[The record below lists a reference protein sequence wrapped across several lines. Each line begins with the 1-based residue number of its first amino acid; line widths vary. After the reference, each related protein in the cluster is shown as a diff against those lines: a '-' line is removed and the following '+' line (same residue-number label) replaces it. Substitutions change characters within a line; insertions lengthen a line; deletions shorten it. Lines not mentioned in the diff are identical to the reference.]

1 VSRAR
6 RLTVPAGAAT
16 VALVVLLA
24 LKPVSTSR
32 AFAIWVVLVA
42 AIALLLLVRHS
53 RVPHRS
59 RFEAAFRARET
70 VTEEQVELARMEREL
85 VLGSADALYAHRRF
99 LPLLRSAA
107 SARLA
112 RRHGIELERR
122 PDAARELLGE
132 DSWELLRPDRPEPA
146 DRHGLGVPRARVAAL
161 IERIESL

>member
-1 VSRAR
+1 VSLRR
-6 RLTVPAGAAT
+6 RLTAPVGAAT

-32 AFAIWVVLVA
+32 AFAIWVVVVA
-42 AIALLLLVRHS
+42 GIALFLLVRHS

-59 RFEAAFRARET
+59 RFEAAFRPREA
-70 VTEEQVELARMEREL
+70 VSEEQVELARMEREL

-112 RRHGIELERR
+112 SRHGIELDRR

-132 DSWELLRPDRPEPA
+132 DAWELLCPDRPEPA
-146 DRHGLGVPRARVAAL
+146 DRHGPGIPAPRVAAV

>member
-1 VSRAR
+1 VSFAR
-6 RLTVPAGAAT
+6 RLTVPVVTAT
-16 VALVVLLA
+16 VALVILLA

-42 AIALLLLVRHS
+42 GIALLFLVRHS

-59 RFEAAFRARET
+59 RFEAAFRSREAPAA
-70 VTEEQVELARMEREL
+70 EQVELERMEREL

-99 LPLLRSAA
+99 LPLLRAAA

-112 RRHGIELERR
+112 TRHGVELDRR
-122 PDAARELLGE
+122 PEAARELLGE
-132 DSWELLRPDRPEPA
+132 QAWELLRPDRPEPA
-146 DRHGLGVPRARVAAL
+146 DRHGTGIPPVDVAAL

>member
-1 VSRAR
+1 
-6 RLTVPAGAAT
+6 
-16 VALVVLLA
+16 
-24 LKPVSTSR
+24 
-32 AFAIWVVLVA
+32 
-42 AIALLLLVRHS
+42 
-53 RVPHRS
+53 
-59 RFEAAFRARET
+59 
-70 VTEEQVELARMEREL
+70 

-146 DRHGLGVPRARVAAL
+146 DRHGPGVPRAQVAAL